1 MAIFGLGKKNKKAL
15 EAPGS
20 PVAQI
25 MALKQQGM
33 DNNQIIQEMEKQG
46 YDSTQ
51 IFDVLNQVSMANP
64 GVTPEP
70 QPGYGTPQP
79 DFSSQQFPDQP
90 SEQLDF
96 SSDKDQIEE
105 IAEAIIDEKW
115 KEFEE
120 DVRVIINWK
129 EKTEIRLNQ
138 LAQQIKDVTDSVKS
152 LQNSIVNKITQY
164 DRNLTDVGT
173 EIKAMEKVFQKVLPN
188 LTENV
193 NKLERMAKSTKPSSS
208 TKK

>member
-1 MAIFGLGKKNKKAL
+1 MAIFGLGKKTKKAQ
-15 EAPGS
+15 EVPGS
-20 PVAQI
+20 PVEQI
-25 MALKQQGM
+25 MVLKRQGM

-64 GVTPEP
+64 GMTPEQP
-70 QPGYGTPQP
+70 QSYSTPP
-79 DFSSQQFPDQP
+79 DFSNQQAL
-90 SEQLDF
+90 EQSDF
-96 SSDKDQIEE
+96 SADKEQIEE

-129 EKTEIRLNQ
+129 EKTEIRMNQ
-138 LAQQIKDVTDSVKS
+138 LAQQIKDVADSVNN
-152 LQNSIVNKITQY
+152 LQKSIVNKVTQY

-173 EIKAMEKVFQKVLPN
+173 EIKAMEKVFQKILPN

-193 NKLERMAKSTKPSSS
+193 NKLERIAKGPG
-208 TKK
+208 KK

>member
-1 MAIFGLGKKNKKAL
+1 MAIFGLGKKKKKAQ

-20 PVAQI
+20 PVEQI
-25 MALKQQGM
+25 MTLKRQGM
-33 DNNQIIQEMEKQG
+33 DNNQIIQEMERQG

-64 GVTPEP
+64 GMAPEQP
-70 QPGYGTPQP
+70 PGYGMSQPDISGQQAPDQAPEQP
-79 DFSSQQFPDQP
+79 DFSSNK
-90 SEQLDF
+90 E
-96 SSDKDQIEE
+96 QIEE

-129 EKTEIRLNQ
+129 EKTEIRMNQ
-138 LAQQIKDVTDSVKS
+138 LAQQIKDIADSVNS
-152 LQNSIVNKITQY
+152 LQKSIVNKISQY

-173 EIKAMEKVFQKVLPN
+173 EIKAMEKVFQKILPS

-193 NKLERMAKSTKPSSS
+193 NKLERLAKGSG
-208 TKK
+208 KK